1 MNAQYVTRLLK
12 PATPTKGDI
21 RRLRKQERK
30 AFLAG
35 DVNFRLKLNFIAA
48 SINRIFFYR
57 PPVTDKDLLP
67 VAIPQAQEP
76 MPTIETRIE
85 PTTTEATDVTPVKAA
100 TKARKTTRTDKG
112 MKAAT
117 AILGKTLAKKAAKKP
132 SKKVLAT
139 MSATVSA

>member
-48 SINRIFFYR
+48 CINRIFFYR
-57 PPVTDKDLLP
+57 HPVTDAMLLP

-76 MPTIETRIE
+76 MPTIE
-85 PTTTEATDVTPVKAA
+85 PTTTEAAEATDVPPVKAA
-100 TKARKTTRTDKG
+100 TKARKVGGKTTKTDKG

-117 AILGKTLAKKAAKKP
+117 AILGKTLAKRAAKKP

-139 MSATVSA
+139 VSA